1 MEGCLRFR
9 LRECVCVCVVYGVS
23 LHKWL
28 SPVSENH
35 VTTTATEETVAQ

>member
-9 LRECVCVCVVYGVS
+9 LRECVVYGVS

-35 VTTTATEETVAQ
+35 VTTTATEETAAQ